1 MAKRRGPYKRYLEDD
16 TAEIPRTTKHRW
28 KVKDR
33 AELQDNT
40 QDPMS
45 RPIASHREVRDDVNS
60 RRSSTIKLLDTA
72 FQQNANHDDDIN
84 TDSHMSNTSTNG
96 EEELNNSSSE
106 DKLSNDNSST
116 TSVLDMDNQ
125 EEHCSNTSNSEDE
138 DTELNTENPTTS
150 QLDVEISENEEAL
163 SHSEED
169 LTDSASNEGEN
180 HADDEDVMEGNS
192 TREKTPEFPVGS
204 EDQADGDKPLYPG
217 APVSKG
223 ESLLMLMSYV
233 LRNNLTGKA
242 LTHLLEL
249 FNLMFPGLV
258 PPSHY
263 LFHKEFGSSSQSE
276 VHFY

>member
-72 FQQNANHDDDIN
+72 FQQNDYTDNQIN
-84 TDSHMSNTSTNG
+84 T
-96 EEELNNSSSE
+96 
-106 DKLSNDNSST
+106 
-116 TSVLDMDNQ
+116 Q
-125 EEHCSNTSNSEDE
+125 EHCSNTSNSEDE

>member
-28 KVKDR
+28 KVK
-33 AELQDNT
+33 
-40 QDPMS
+40 
-45 RPIASHREVRDDVNS
+45 
-60 RRSSTIKLLDTA
+60 
-72 FQQNANHDDDIN
+72 NANHDDDIN

-125 EEHCSNTSNSEDE
+125 ENDYTDNQINTQEHCSNTSNSEDE